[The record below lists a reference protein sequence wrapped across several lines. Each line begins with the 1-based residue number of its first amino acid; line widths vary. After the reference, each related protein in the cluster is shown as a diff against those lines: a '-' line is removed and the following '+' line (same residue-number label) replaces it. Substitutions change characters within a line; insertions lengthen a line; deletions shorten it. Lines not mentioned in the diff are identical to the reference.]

1 MYIPI
6 WKRTPNKFIRYEDRP
21 FELPKNAFGEI
32 KSGIST
38 YAIFMDRNGKI
49 QEVEAYIKWTK

>member
-6 WKRTPNKFIRYEDRP
+6 WNRSPNKFIGYEERV
-21 FELPKNAFGEI
+21 FELPKNALGEI

-49 QEVEAYIKWTK
+49 QEVEAYIKWTG